1 MNGIPQGA
9 GILKNYRVVR
19 MLAILALALG
29 ISTARADKARL
40 TTHREM
46 MSRLASLETI
56 DSLFRSNRIE
66 VICIGR
72 SVKGKDIPLVVV
84 SDPSVPIELTKRL
97 FIICRQH
104 GDEPAPTEAMLNLI
118 EDLAFASDDGA
129 ADLLS
134 KVSFFIVPMMNP
146 DGADAYKRRN
156 ANSADLNRDW
166 LTLGQPETR
175 CVRAAIDAVAPD
187 VLVDQHELGPGNNRS
202 DFVETAGTASG
213 ASAEVV
219 SESLQL
225 QHLVIGML
233 RTHDIG
239 VVSYQIDDKH
249 PARLAHRYFPIHGS
263 TKTLLFET
271 RQSGARRYRL
281 QYRMKLHIVGAMT
294 IAKYLAGRGD
304 ELKQRIVKHNEWRK
318 SVQLASRKKRPGH
331 AGKSTARRKR

>member
-1 MNGIPQGA
+1 
-9 GILKNYRVVR
+9 
-19 MLAILALALG
+19 
-29 ISTARADKARL
+29 
-40 TTHREM
+40 
-46 MSRLASLETI
+46 
-56 DSLFRSNRIE
+56 
-66 VICIGR
+66 
-72 SVKGKDIPLVVV
+72 
-84 SDPSVPIELTKRL
+84 
-97 FIICRQH
+97 
-104 GDEPAPTEAMLNLI
+104 
-118 EDLAFASDDGA
+118 
-129 ADLLS
+129 
-134 KVSFFIVPMMNP
+134 
-146 DGADAYKRRN
+146 
-156 ANSADLNRDW
+156 
-166 LTLGQPETR
+166 
-175 CVRAAIDAVAPD
+175 
-187 VLVDQHELGPGNNRS
+187 
-202 DFVETAGTASG
+202 
-213 ASAEVV
+213 
-219 SESLQL
+219 L